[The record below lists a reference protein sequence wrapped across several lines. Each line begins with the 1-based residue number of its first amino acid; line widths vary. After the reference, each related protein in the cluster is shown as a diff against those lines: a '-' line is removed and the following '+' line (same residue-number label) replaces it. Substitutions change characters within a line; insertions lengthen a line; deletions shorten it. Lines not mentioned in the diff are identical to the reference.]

1 MEPIVVLNLYLSSI
15 AFPPV
20 GQYHG
25 FFIHQTEKPSLNQRS
40 RIQKAFT
47 INIFVPFS

>member
-25 FFIHQTEKPSLNQRS
+25 FFLYTKLKSYLLIKEAEFRKLLQ
-40 RIQKAFT
+40 
-47 INIFVPFS
+47 